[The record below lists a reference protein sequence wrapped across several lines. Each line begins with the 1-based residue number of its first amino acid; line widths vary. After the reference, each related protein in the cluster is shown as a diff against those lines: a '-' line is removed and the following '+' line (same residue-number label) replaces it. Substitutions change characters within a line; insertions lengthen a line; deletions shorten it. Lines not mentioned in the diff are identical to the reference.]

1 MNDTYNK
8 NREVFIAE
16 AYKLI
21 EAESTL
27 DDFKKEIRNMQP
39 KFGIIDLAKQPKSKD
54 GMIAMGRFVGDEVSV
69 KTNSGFCQT
78 ARYGKMQPSLTE
90 SVRELEECNGT

>member
-16 AYKLI
+16 VYKLI

-27 DDFKKEIRNMQP
+27 DDFKKEIRNMR
-39 KFGIIDLAKQPKSKD
+39 I
-54 GMIAMGRFVGDEVSV
+54 
-69 KTNSGFCQT
+69 
-78 ARYGKMQPSLTE
+78 
-90 SVRELEECNGT
+90 